1 SYSVCYVLGALL
13 YPNFRIRVR
22 RDYFDAVQNM
32 NFATALF
39 EAKEHLATLGLV
51 ATLAIWIFSKVI
63 DRPSKPENKKYL
75 PAYSAL
81 IVFMLAN
88 VAYNVWSGWYLTVL
102 RSV

>member
-1 SYSVCYVLGALL
+1 
-13 YPNFRIRVR
+13 
-22 RDYFDAVQNM
+22 M

-51 ATLAIWIFSKVI
+51 ATVAIWIISKLI

-75 PAYSAL
+75 PAYGAL
-81 IVFMLAN
+81 IVFMLGN